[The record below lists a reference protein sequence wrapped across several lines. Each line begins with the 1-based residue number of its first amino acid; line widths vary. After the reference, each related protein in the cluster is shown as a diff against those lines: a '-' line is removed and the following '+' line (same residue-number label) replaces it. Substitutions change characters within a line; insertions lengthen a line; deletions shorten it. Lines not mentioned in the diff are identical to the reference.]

1 MSTAMA
7 PKPAEAE
14 RRAATLGLIG
24 FDVDGTLTD
33 GRIYI
38 GPAGEAMKSFSVRDG
53 FGLTLLRR
61 AGIRIAIVTARE
73 SAIVALRAAE
83 LGFDAVVQGAHDKA
97 ATMRELGERFGVPP
111 AHCGFVGDDW
121 PDLAAMAQSG
131 FSATV
136 AGAPAEV
143 RAQAHWVSTM
153 APGAGAVRELAEFVL
168 RAKGRWD
175 ELLLGFAAPPA
186 SGSGAK

>member
-1 MSTAMA
+1 MSPATT
-7 PKPAEAE
+7 PNLAEAE
-14 RRAATLGLIG
+14 RRAATLGLLG

-38 GPAGEAMKSFSVRDG
+38 GPAGEAMKAFSVRDG

-97 ATMRELGERFGVPP
+97 ATMRELGERFGVPM

-121 PDLAAMAQSG
+121 PDLAAMTQAG
-131 FSATV
+131 FGATV
-136 AGAPAEV
+136 AGAPAEI
-143 RAQAHWVSTM
+143 RARAHWVSTL

-168 RAKGRWD
+168 RAKGQWD
-175 ELLLGFAAPPA
+175 EQLLSFGAPPA
-186 SGSGAK
+186 PGSRSP